1 MNLRLLQILLIF
13 GFSSPFYFFLA
24 FKIIKRNRDL
34 PTKYLFLFYLTGG
47 ILMGINI
54 FYSLI
59 QVEKIVCLLHYL
71 VDYLIMLSNIFLLLF
86 YLIIYRPETVIT
98 RKKQFLIILFYHF
111 LLIPAFLIPNGV
123 IINESTNWKPVWS
136 LSFTLYLLILSIF
149 YIAIPI
155 IIIFI
160 KVSLNLEKSS
170 LKRKWYML
178 SFGTFNFI
186 IVAYVSFILNYLN
199 NPSLRIIYF
208 LFGIWLIPS
217 CIFIF
222 YGSKNSRNT

>member
-1 MNLRLLQILLIF
+1 
-13 GFSSPFYFFLA
+13 
-24 FKIIKRNRDL
+24 
-34 PTKYLFLFYLTGG
+34 
-47 ILMGINI
+47 MGINI

-123 IINESTNWKPVWS
+123 IINESTNWKPVWC

-160 KVSLNLEKSS
+160 KVSLNLEKSP
-170 LKRKWYML
+170 LKRKC
-178 SFGTFNFI
+178 I
-186 IVAYVSFILNYLN
+186 CYL
-199 NPSLRIIYF
+199 LV
-208 LFGIWLIPS
+208 LL
-217 CIFIF
+217 
-222 YGSKNSRNT
+222 TL

>member
-1 MNLRLLQILLIF
+1 
-13 GFSSPFYFFLA
+13 
-24 FKIIKRNRDL
+24 
-34 PTKYLFLFYLTGG
+34 
-47 ILMGINI
+47 MGINI

-160 KVSLNLEKSS
+160 KVSLNLEKSP
-170 LKRKWYML
+170 LKRKC
-178 SFGTFNFI
+178 I
-186 IVAYVSFILNYLN
+186 CYL
-199 NPSLRIIYF
+199 LV
-208 LFGIWLIPS
+208 LL
-217 CIFIF
+217 
-222 YGSKNSRNT
+222 TL